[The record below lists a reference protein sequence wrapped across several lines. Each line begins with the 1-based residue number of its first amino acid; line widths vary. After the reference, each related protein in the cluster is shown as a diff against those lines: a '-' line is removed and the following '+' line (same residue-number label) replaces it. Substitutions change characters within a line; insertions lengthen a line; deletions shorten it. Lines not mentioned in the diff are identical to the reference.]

1 MTVGPEPGDAAGAL
15 VGLPDDPARLPTL
28 GERLAVLGLLL
39 RDRHLPVYAWAASF
53 APLLRRLED
62 LDRSW
67 ADRFERDESGQP
79 KAIALLP
86 GRLSAEREIGAP
98 GHAPTAQPT
107 PGPQVTSPE
116 PHGPARPV
124 LPADVRARLRA
135 VAGPGADRM
144 RVRADATA
152 DALARTWRADAITIG
167 TEVHVRSGRFRPDTP
182 AGFALL
188 AHEAR
193 HVTALLG
200 RDGGARR
207 ATPHGVAAEED
218 AALRVERLA
227 RSDRLPARAA
237 RSGAPDHGP
246 GPRAARGALP
256 VPEGPTARSHPAV
269 PGRPPSASASA
280 ASWPGG
286 DPGAT
291 VPMRADVDRDEGA
304 PAVGVPFDVE
314 GLRRSLID
322 DLMRRLRS
330 DFERGG

>member
-1 MTVGPEPGDAAGAL
+1 MTVGPEPGDAARAL
-15 VGLPDDPARLPTL
+15 VGPPDDPARPPTL

-79 KAIALLP
+79 KAIALPPGGPSAEGETGEP
-86 GRLSAEREIGAP
+86 GR
-98 GHAPTAQPT
+98 APTAQPL
-107 PGPQVTSPE
+107 GPEATSPE
-116 PHGPARPV
+116 PHGPDRPV

-144 RVRADATA
+144 RMRADATA
-152 DALARTWRADAITIG
+152 DTLARTWRADAVTIG
-167 TEVHVRSGRFRPDTP
+167 TEVHLRSGRFRPNTP

-200 RDGGARR
+200 REGGARR
-207 ATPHGVAAEED
+207 ATPQGMAAEED
-218 AALRVERLA
+218 AARRVEWLA
-227 RSDRLPARAA
+227 RGGRPPARAA

-246 GPRAARGALP
+246 GPQAVRGALP
-256 VPEGPTARSHPAV
+256 VPEAPMARRRLAV
-269 PGRPPSASASA
+269 PGHPPLATASAS
-280 ASWPGG
+280 SWSGG
-286 DPGAT
+286 DPDAT
-291 VPMRADVDRDEGA
+291 VPMSADVDRDEGA
-304 PAVGVPFDVE
+304 PAVGAPFDVE
-314 GLRRSLID
+314 GLRRSMID
-322 DLMRRLRS
+322 DLMRRLRT